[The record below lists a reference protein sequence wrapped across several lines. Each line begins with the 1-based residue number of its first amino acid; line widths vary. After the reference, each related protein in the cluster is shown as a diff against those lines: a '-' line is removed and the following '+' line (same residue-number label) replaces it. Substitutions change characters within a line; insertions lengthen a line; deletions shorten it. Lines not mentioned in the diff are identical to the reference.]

1 MAIKPEDVAGMRY
14 AAQAPKAK
22 AKPTPKPTPKPVVKP
37 TPKSTPKP
45 VVKPT
50 PKPTPSLRPSIYQG
64 DFGDGGAVGQ
74 YVQPASTDAPLTQ
87 EQFDQLIIEGNTA
100 ATAGNEAARLGDE
113 ALVAAG
119 YQPLNLK
126 PSSLI
131 NVKEIT
137 GETRDAFE
145 IMKQT
150 LRGWGLEDLAETY
163 GSLMATGMSPEAAMT
178 KIKYDKS
185 INPATNRPWN
195 DAYNIRFKGNELRV
209 AKGLN
214 AYSEGEY
221 LDVENAY
228 NDTLTRYGLSNMI
241 KPDAAG
247 KRAQFAGYMG
257 NDIAP
262 PEFAER
268 IKNVSD
274 RVLNMDPSIKAQFQA
289 YYPSLTNT
297 DIVSYFLDPKET
309 LPVLK
314 NKITAAEIGAVAGAA
329 GPKNQYA
336 IGETRAMDLA
346 KFGVTRAD
354 ALTGYQSIAEAVP
367 TGTKLSSIYGEEGI
381 QYGQAAAEDEFLKQD
396 AQAKIKRNR
405 LASKERAS
413 FQGSAGTTS
422 SSLKK
427 STAGQI

>member
-1 MAIKPEDVAGMRY
+1 MAKLDASR
-14 AAQAPKAK
+14 
-22 AKPTPKPTPKPVVKP
+22 
-37 TPKSTPKP
+37 
-45 VVKPT
+45 
-50 PKPTPSLRPSIYQG
+50 L
-64 DFGDGGAVGQ
+64 GDGGGTTTVKTPAEKAAIKAQVDSVVSKIKLNEATRNNPLTSVKPAPAAEQIGPMIGANLGRDAAYSMDKGIPLSTEQKTAGETYNVGQ
-74 YVQPASTDAPLTQ
+74 
-87 EQFDQLIIEGNTA
+87 G
-100 ATAGNEAARLGDE
+100 
-113 ALVAAG
+113 
-119 YQPLNLK
+119 LNPDGSK
-126 PSSLI
+126 K
-131 NVKEIT
+131 KEISS
-137 GETRDAFE
+137 ETRDAFE

-163 GSLMATGMSPEAAMT
+163 GSLMATGISAEAAMT

-185 INPATNRPWN
+185 INTATNRPWN
-195 DAYNIRFKGNELRV
+195 DAYNTRFKGNELRV

-221 LDVENAY
+221 LAVEDKY
-228 NDTLTRYGLSNMI
+228 NDILSQYGLSNMI

-268 IKNVSD
+268 IKNVSE
-274 RVLNMDPSIKAQFQA
+274 RVLNMDPKIKAQFEA
-289 YYPSLTNT
+289 YYPSLNNT
-297 DIVSYFLDPKET
+297 DLVSYFLNPAET

-314 NKITAAEIGAVAGAA
+314 NKITAAEIGTVAEAA
-329 GPKNQYA
+329 GPKSQYG
-336 IGETRAMDLA
+336 ISEIRAMDLA
-346 KFGVTRAD
+346 KFGVTREQ
-354 ALTGYQSIAEAVP
+354 ALAGYQDIAEATP
-367 TGTKLSSIYGEEGI
+367 TGMKLSGIYGEEGI
-381 QYGQAAAEDEFLKQD
+381 QYGQATAEDEFLKQD
-396 AQAKIKRNR
+396 AQAKLKRNR

>member
-1 MAIKPEDVAGMRY
+1 MAITPENVAGMRY
-14 AAQAPKAK
+14 AAQMPKV
-22 AKPTPKPTPKPVVKP
+22 TPKPKPKPKAI
-37 TPKSTPKP
+37 PKP
-45 VVKPT
+45 NLDAEVKVL
-50 PKPTPSLRPSIYQG
+50 KGRIKSSVYEG
-64 DFGDGGAVGQ
+64 DFGTGGAVGQ
-74 YVQPASTDAPLTQ
+74 YVEPASTDAPLTS
-87 EQFDQLIIEGNTA
+87 EELDNLIA
-100 ATAGNEAARLGDE
+100 AGNAA
-113 ALVAAG
+113 AAAG
-119 YQPLNLK
+119 DANLAAGNALAIEAGLQPIILK
-126 PSSLI
+126 PTLPI
-131 NVKEIT
+131 NVKEVSD
-137 GETRDAFE
+137 ETRDAFE
-145 IMKQT
+145 VMKQT

-163 GSLMATGMSPEAAMT
+163 GSLMATGMSAEAAIT

-185 INPATNRPWN
+185 INPATGRPWN

-214 AYSEGEY
+214 AYSEGAY

-241 KPDAAG
+241 KTDAAG

-268 IKNVSD
+268 IKNVSE

-314 NKITAAEIGAVAGAA
+314 NKITAAEIGAVAGSARY
-329 GPKNQYA
+329 G

-346 KFGVTRAD
+346 KFGVTREQ
-354 ALTGYQSIAEAVP
+354 ALAGYQDIAEAVP
-367 TGTKLSSIYGEEGI
+367 TGIKLSGIYGEEGI

-396 AQAKIKRNR
+396 AQAKLKRNR